1 MSATEPMPIRFEER
15 MPESWDPKIYR
26 ERAEAWR
33 QRAALLPEDDPQAM
47 TCLEIAEGYARLAQL
62 IEADRESLRSPLSE
76 LPA

>member
-1 MSATEPMPIRFEER
+1 

-33 QRAALLPEDDPQAM
+33 QRAALLPEDDLQAK

-62 IEADRESLRSPLSE
+62 IETDRERLRSPLPE
-76 LPA
+76 ATA

>member
-1 MSATEPMPIRFEER
+1 MPIRFEER

-33 QRAALLPEDDPQAM
+33 QRAALLPEDDLQAK

-62 IEADRESLRSPLSE
+62 IETDRERLRSPLPE
-76 LPA
+76 ATA